1 MNRGCL
7 TCRQY
12 FVIAVAT
19 SECVMKY
26 KLNNSNNSSHKEK
39 TEQKLSLNISNYL
52 YLSKTKLNT
61 KSSTKK
67 LNKN

>member
-1 MNRGCL
+1 
-7 TCRQY
+7 
-12 FVIAVAT
+12 
-19 SECVMKY
+19 MKY